1 MNKIADRVVKT
12 REIPQDRGRAIGA
25 ILIEQGRLNVEDV
38 EEIQAFAN
46 LHGLR
51 FGDAAIQLQRL
62 SQLDIESAI
71 ALQYNYPI
79 LARGGDSGVADDV
92 IAGHQPQSEAVEP
105 LRALRSQLILRWL
118 NGTKRRVLAVTS
130 AERGEGRSWLTA
142 NLATMFAQLGERTL
156 LIDADMR
163 HPRQHRLFNI
173 DNSVGLS
180 ALLTGRAGREI
191 ARRIHPQ
198 LRLYVL
204 PAGVIPPNPQE
215 LLARQ
220 VFEVV
225 VDHFAAQFSVVI
237 VDTPAISE
245 TADAQILAANAGSAI
260 VIGRRNYTLQSKLLA
275 AMETLTQSG
284 VNVVGSVLND
294 Y

>member
-1 MNKIADRVVKT
+1 MSKTADRVIKT

-25 ILIEQGRLNVEDV
+25 ILVEQGRLNVEDV

-51 FGDAAIQLQRL
+51 FGDAAVQLQRL
-62 SQLDIESAI
+62 TQIDIESAI
-71 ALQYNYPI
+71 AQQYNYPV
-79 LARGGDSGVADDV
+79 LARGGDNGVADDV
-92 IAGHQPQSEAVEP
+92 IAGYQPQSEAVEP

-118 NGTKRRVLAVTS
+118 NGTKRKVLAVTS
-130 AERGEGRSWLTA
+130 PERGEGRSWLAA

-204 PAGVIPPNPQE
+204 PAGVLPPNPQE

-260 VIGRRNYTLQSKLLA
+260 LVARRNYTLQSKLLA
-275 AMETLTQSG
+275 AMDSLAQTG
-284 VNVVGSVLND
+284 VNVIGSVINEH
-294 Y
+294 